1 MAAAMNGMALHKG
14 IIPYSGTFLIFS
26 DYCRPSI
33 RLAALMGIKVI
44 HVMTHD
50 SIGVGEDGPTH
61 QPVEQ
66 IPSLRSIPNL
76 NVFRPGDATEVAECW
91 EIAIK
96 SNQPTVIAL
105 SRQGCEHF
113 RDTFESSNKCE
124 LGGYEIGSVSKKPDV
139 CLISTGSEVSIAL
152 DVKKE
157 LEKEGTVC
165 KVVSM
170 PSFELFEKQSD
181 DYKKTLLETNGIRI
195 GIEASVGTGWEK
207 YLGDKGFFIGMKG
220 FGASAPASDLYEH
233 FEINK
238 ENVLKVI
245 KENL

>member
-1 MAAAMNGMALHKG
+1 M
-14 IIPYSGTFLIFS
+14 
-26 DYCRPSI
+26 
-33 RLAALMGIKVI
+33 
-44 HVMTHD
+44 
-50 SIGVGEDGPTH
+50 
-61 QPVEQ
+61 
-66 IPSLRSIPNL
+66 
-76 NVFRPGDATEVAECW
+76 
-91 EIAIK
+91 
-96 SNQPTVIAL
+96 
-105 SRQGCEHF
+105 
-113 RDTFESSNKCE
+113 
-124 LGGYEIGSVSKKPDV
+124 GGYEIGSVSKKPDV
-139 CLISTGSEVSIAL
+139 CIISTGSEVSIAL

-181 DYKKTLLETNGIRI
+181 DYKKKLLETNGIRI

-233 FEINK
+233 FDINK
-238 ENVLKVI
+238 ENVLRIV